1 MKKVFLSLL
10 LPLLTLGTAN
20 GAELVS
26 TDVPTPS
33 AKEVIIRKTD
43 KTWEGSDE
51 KTSTETFNIK
61 WVNNNDDMG
70 SFHVMYADKCIT
82 AKHKTPLPLSS
93 RYYFDVPSYTTGSR
107 FTCTILPCKY

>member
-1 MKKVFLSLL
+1 MKTVFLSLL

-20 GAELVS
+20 GVELVS
-26 TDVPTPS
+26 TDGPTPS
-33 AKEVIIRKTD
+33 AKEVIIRKAD
-43 KTWEGSDE
+43 
-51 KTSTETFNIK
+51 I
-61 WVNNNDDMG
+61 NNDDMG